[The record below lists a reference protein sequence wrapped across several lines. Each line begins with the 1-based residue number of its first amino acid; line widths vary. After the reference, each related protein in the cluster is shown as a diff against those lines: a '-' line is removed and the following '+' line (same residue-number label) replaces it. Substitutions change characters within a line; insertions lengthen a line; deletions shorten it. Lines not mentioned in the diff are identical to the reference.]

1 MKLVINHLS
10 KTIKKNTILDD
21 INCTLDNHIYALL
34 GPNGSGKT
42 TFIRCIIQLMSSN
55 DEILYYDDNHK
66 KMSIEDIAIGYLP
79 QTFNAF
85 KELTVKEQ
93 LEYFATLKNIPKDKQ
108 DKEIER
114 VLRLVNLFNRKDIR
128 CGSLSGGMI
137 RRLGI
142 AQALMGHPQ
151 MIIFDEPTAGLDPD
165 ERNRFKRIL
174 QKLDLDIPVILS
186 THIIPDIDS
195 LCTHVIF
202 MDEGHIVETGRIEDL
217 LSDNIDNLEKLY
229 QSVIHGDDI
238 DEII

>member
-21 INCTLDNHIYALL
+21 VNCTLDNHIYGLL

-42 TFIRCIIQLMSSN
+42 TFIRCILQLMSN
-55 DEILYYDDNHK
+55 NGEILYYDDNHK

-93 LEYFATLKNIPKDKQ
+93 LEYFATLKNIPKNQQ

-128 CGSLSGGMI
+128 CGNLSGGMI

-174 QKLDLDIPVILS
+174 QKLDLDISVILS
-186 THIIPDIDS
+186 THIISDVDS

-202 MDEGHIVETGRIEDL
+202 MDEGRIVKTGKIEDL
-217 LSDNIDNLEKLY
+217 LSEDTDDLEKLY
-229 QSVIHGDDI
+229 KEAIHGDDI

>member
-1 MKLVINHLS
+1 MKLEINHLG
-10 KTIKKNTILDD
+10 KKIKKKIILED
-21 INCTLDNHIYALL
+21 INCTLDNHIYGLL

-42 TFIRCIIQLMSSN
+42 TFIRCIIQLMNS
-55 DEILYYDDNHK
+55 DGEILYYDDNHK
-66 KMSIEDIAIGYLP
+66 KISIDDIAIGYLP

-85 KELTVKEQ
+85 KELTIKEQ
-93 LEYFATLKNIPKDKQ
+93 LEYFATLKNIPRNQQSD
-108 DKEIER
+108 EIDR
-114 VLRLVNLFNRKDIR
+114 VLRLVNLYRHKDIR
-128 CGSLSGGMI
+128 CGSLSGGMV

-174 QKLDLDIPVILS
+174 QKLDLKIPVILS

-202 MDEGHIVETGRIEDL
+202 MNEGHIVKTGKIEYL
-217 LSDNIDNLEKLY
+217 LNDDIDNLEKLY
-229 QSVIHGDDI
+229 QTVIHGDDI